1 MASSTNSWLQTNLLS
16 QHDSQQQNSSHAL
29 YHSSEISLHGASS
42 AHLNQSQHLELGHGS
57 HGMEPYCQPLH
68 HTLNA
73 GLHLS
78 GDSQQPVQPSNTFP
92 GSSGRGAASN
102 EIGDPTSARK
112 VHKADREKLRRD
124 RLNEQFGELAGVLD
138 PDRPKNDKATILGDS
153 VQVVKEL
160 RAEVKRLKCEHT
172 SLLDESRDLVQEKTE
187 LREEKA
193 ALKTETEQLQAQLE
207 QRLRGMLP
215 WMSVDPSTVMM
226 GPGPYPFPMP
236 VAQPLTGPMSG
247 PLPPTSETQQLPQ
260 QPVVAP
266 STYLSMA
273 PPVAFMHPGMQA
285 YAMYGTRHSETGGP
299 FMPYAHYPV
308 MAGQSRSHPHAP
320 FPHYPGVVM
329 SQSYASHASSRP
341 TATSPEPQGVET
353 SLQLQTPGG
362 PSPSPPPAPT
372 PSQRKVTA
380 GIASAQSSGSESSAS
395 VLKSESNGATQIDC
409 SSGVG
414 DAISTL
420 TLASSSLSRPVDA
433 THSEGMRGSGHC
445 SRIQSKNSVMM
456 DARKWHPFTID

>member
-1 MASSTNSWLQTNLLS
+1 
-16 QHDSQQQNSSHAL
+16 
-29 YHSSEISLHGASS
+29 
-42 AHLNQSQHLELGHGS
+42 
-57 HGMEPYCQPLH
+57 
-68 HTLNA
+68 
-73 GLHLS
+73 
-78 GDSQQPVQPSNTFP
+78 
-92 GSSGRGAASN
+92 
-102 EIGDPTSARK
+102 
-112 VHKADREKLRRD
+112 
-124 RLNEQFGELAGVLD
+124 
-138 PDRPKNDKATILGDS
+138 
-153 VQVVKEL
+153 
-160 RAEVKRLKCEHT
+160 
-172 SLLDESRDLVQEKTE
+172 
-187 LREEKA
+187 
-193 ALKTETEQLQAQLE
+193 
-207 QRLRGMLP
+207 MLP

-299 FMPYAHYPV
+299 FMPYAHYPGVGNHSHVERPYAQYPSTVQPMPSYLVQMQPPQEGVAVSPPDIPMYRPPTFAVPVV

-320 FPHYPGVVM
+320 FPQYPGVVM

-362 PSPSPPPAPT
+362 PSPSPSLAPT

-380 GIASAQSSGSESSAS
+380 GIARAQ
-395 VLKSESNGATQIDC
+395 VLLPYAAVVTHWLRC
-409 SSGVG
+409 S
-414 DAISTL
+414 L
-420 TLASSSLSRPVDA
+420 
-433 THSEGMRGSGHC
+433 
-445 SRIQSKNSVMM
+445 
-456 DARKWHPFTID
+456 

>member
-1 MASSTNSWLQTNLLS
+1 
-16 QHDSQQQNSSHAL
+16 
-29 YHSSEISLHGASS
+29 
-42 AHLNQSQHLELGHGS
+42 
-57 HGMEPYCQPLH
+57 
-68 HTLNA
+68 
-73 GLHLS
+73 
-78 GDSQQPVQPSNTFP
+78 VQ
-92 GSSGRGAASN
+92 
-102 EIGDPTSARK
+102 
-112 VHKADREKLRRD
+112 
-124 RLNEQFGELAGVLD
+124 
-138 PDRPKNDKATILGDS
+138 
-153 VQVVKEL
+153 
-160 RAEVKRLKCEHT
+160 
-172 SLLDESRDLVQEKTE
+172 LVQEKTE

-247 PLPPTSETQQLPQ
+247 SLPPTSETQQLPQ

-299 FMPYAHYPV
+299 FMPYPHYPGVGNHSHVERPYAQYPSTVQPMPSYLVQMQPPQEGGAVSPPDIPMYRPPTFAVPVV

-320 FPHYPGVVM
+320 FPQYPGVVM

-362 PSPSPPPAPT
+362 PSPSPSLAPT
-372 PSQRKVTA
+372 PSQRKVTP
-380 GIASAQSSGSESSAS
+380 GIARAQSSGSESSAS
-395 VLKSESNGATQIDC
+395 VLKSESNGASQIDC
-409 SSGVG
+409 SSGAG

-433 THSEGMRGSGHC
+433 THSEGMRGSGEHHQS
-445 SRIQSKNSVMM
+445 SRGPQDPTLRPPASHS
-456 DARKWHPFTID
+456 

>member
-16 QHDSQQQNSSHAL
+16 QHDSQQQNSSRAL

-78 GDSQQPVQPSNTFP
+78 GDSQQPVQPSNAFP

-247 PLPPTSETQQLPQ
+247 PLPPTPETQQLPQ

-285 YAMYGTRHSETGGP
+285 YAM
-299 FMPYAHYPV
+299 
-308 MAGQSRSHPHAP
+308 SHPHAP
-320 FPHYPGVVM
+320 FPQYPGVVM

-362 PSPSPPPAPT
+362 PSPSPSLAPT

-380 GIASAQSSGSESSAS
+380 GIARPQSSGSESSAS

-409 SSGVG
+409 SSGAG

-420 TLASSSLSRPVDA
+420 TLASSSLSHPVDT

-445 SRIQSKNSVMM
+445 SRIQSQNSVMM
-456 DARKWHPFTID
+456 DARNWHPFTID